1 MHKYYGIAG
10 ALLILAVPYVLTFST
25 EIGHIENEQSLCP
38 FKMITG
44 FPCPGCGITKSMI
57 FFYDG
62 NIAKSF
68 YYHLFGPFTVLFC
81 VFSIIILTAELLT
94 RKEYFRKILFNKNL
108 SYFLGASLVIYHI
121 TRLVFFISSN
131 NIDSIL
137 EQSIWK

>member
-1 MHKYYGIAG
+1 
-10 ALLILAVPYVLTFST
+10 
-25 EIGHIENEQSLCP
+25 
-38 FKMITG
+38 MITG